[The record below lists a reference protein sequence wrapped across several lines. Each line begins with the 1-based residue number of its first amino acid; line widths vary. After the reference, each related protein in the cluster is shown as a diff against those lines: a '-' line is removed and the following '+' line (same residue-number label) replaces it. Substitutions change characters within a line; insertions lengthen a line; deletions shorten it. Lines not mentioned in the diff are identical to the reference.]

1 MKMRCLN
8 LRWLCPK
15 PWCEPGLF
23 GRKVYPNHKKSLVM
37 TQGSL
42 PLEMEK
48 KGHKTFRSDSW
59 EGMLSDLSLEGL
71 ACEFLAVEGSSK
83 SRSARY
89 GYQRKESST
98 KGLLDILDLLRGGWS
113 TDPSSHPRICVPIE
127 VPDPIGIPTGLW
139 PLPHPTV

>member
-23 GRKVYPNHKKSLVM
+23 GRKVYPNHTKSLVM

-42 PLEMEK
+42 PLGMEK
-48 KGHKTFRSDSW
+48 KGHKDSW

-71 ACEFLAVEGSSK
+71 VREFLAVKGSSK
-83 SRSARY
+83 SPSARY
-89 GYQRKESST
+89 G
-98 KGLLDILDLLRGGWS
+98 
-113 TDPSSHPRICVPIE
+113 
-127 VPDPIGIPTGLW
+127 
-139 PLPHPTV
+139 